1 MPSNPLKSLLSV
13 RDPNLRCVFVTG
25 AGISA
30 ESGIPTFRGPEGY
43 WTVGSRNYTP
53 AEIGT
58 WAHFQRAPEQVWC
71 WYLFRRRACNA
82 AQPNPGH
89 LALVDLERH
98 LQGQFTLIT
107 QNVDGVHLRAGNSRA
122 RTLEVHGNGD
132 HMRVGRSYERIV
144 PIPEG
149 VPYCERG
156 DEELPAAA
164 RSRLT
169 VDGQLARPHILWFDE
184 YYEER
189 LHRST
194 TALKHAAQSGLFVT
208 VGSSG
213 STNLPLQAAA
223 EAARNG
229 AVMIDINPNE
239 NAFSRFVQGYER
251 GLWLQGSAS
260 LWLPKLAGLLGAQP
274 APGAD

>member
-1 MPSNPLKSLLSV
+1 MRISV
-13 RDPNLRCVFVTG
+13 TRWD
-25 AGISA
+25 
-30 ESGIPTFRGPEGY
+30 
-43 WTVGSRNYTP
+43 WT
-53 AEIGT
+53 
-58 WAHFQRAPEQVWC
+58 
-71 WYLFRRRACNA
+71 
-82 AQPNPGH
+82 
-89 LALVDLERH
+89 ALVDMGGIGVRSEVVIQERH
-98 LQGQFTLIT
+98 TYALTPDGFTVLNRI
-107 QNVDGVHLRAGNSRA
+107 NRLEALLASLRAEYR
-122 RTLEVHGNGD
+122 
-132 HMRVGRSYERIV
+132 
-144 PIPEG
+144 
-149 VPYCERG
+149 
-156 DEELPAAA
+156 
-164 RSRLT
+164 

-229 AVMIDINPNE
+229 AVMIDINPND
-239 NAFSRFVQGYER
+239 NAFSRFVQSYER

-260 LWLPKLAGLLGAQP
+260 LWLPKLAELLGAQP